1 MLGIRK
7 GTITKKRNVIMKKE
21 YITPEMIVRKVIL
34 DGLMEQS
41 TVDKIDPPGDT
52 GWNDME
58 AKDDIDNS
66 FSVWED

>member
-1 MLGIRK
+1 
-7 GTITKKRNVIMKKE
+7 MKKE